1 MGWVLAS
8 RLPQVP
14 VQELETLGL
23 LVVLALTVV
32 SVGTYALVA
41 RCLRDAQ
48 PEDRPEILR
57 ALADLLGS
65 LRNGASKQD
74 HAPPRATTSA
84 ATMRER
90 VRSVVIGGRP
100 GSGGQAPSARLP

>member
-8 RLPQVP
+8 RLPQLP

-74 HAPPRATTSA
+74 HAPPRAT
-84 ATMRER
+84 RR
-90 VRSVVIGGRP
+90 RP
-100 GSGGQAPSARLP
+100 R

>member
-14 VQELETLGL
+14 VQELETLG

-57 ALADLLGS
+57 ALADLLGG

-74 HAPPRATTSA
+74 HAPLVR
-84 ATMRER
+84 R
-90 VRSVVIGGRP
+90 VGGHDEGRRPVRCAWRRP
-100 GSGGQAPSARLP
+100 GTGDQAPSARLP

>member
-8 RLPQVP
+8 RLPKVP

-48 PEDRPEILR
+48 PEDRWPTSWAVSATARPSRTTRRLVRYVGGYDEGR
-57 ALADLLGS
+57 RPVRCDWRPTGNWWS
-65 LRNGASKQD
+65 GA
-74 HAPPRATTSA
+74 
-84 ATMRER
+84 
-90 VRSVVIGGRP
+90 
-100 GSGGQAPSARLP
+100 SARLP

>member
-23 LVVLALTVV
+23 VVLALTVV
-32 SVGTYALVA
+32 SVGTSALVA

-57 ALADLLGS
+57 ALADLLGG

-74 HAPPRATTSA
+74 HAPPRAT
-84 ATMRER
+84 RR
-90 VRSVVIGGRP
+90 RP
-100 GSGGQAPSARLP
+100 R